1 MTGSAAGAGGF
12 LSLLKELWN
21 LFLLLMR
28 NLQPLLVIAMLI
40 LVAWALL
47 SRQPWPFSISAD
59 TEHVTLDLA
68 GDVETNWR
76 IDGALLCLR
85 AGVADVALPPAP
97 QPGPCPGRRWR
108 GYDLR
113 QLSEVALRL
122 PGVPGNGPGYTAR
135 LDVDGLGGLA
145 IQLDAGARGTPAQL
159 FAEGGDPLALPG
171 DLLLVFPPPQPGQ
184 ALGRLLLPFSGTGSI
199 GRDVAWHE
207 PSLLRGG
214 SVAVYTRS
222 DEAAGGRD
230 LVASTDLLPG
240 DRIDLS
246 QGQPAGSAVAKGFVH
261 YDLLPEPDGPPV
273 MRVVAFGEADSV
285 RIVRYGD
292 QGYGLSPGL
301 VARLTRHSA
310 VATWAVLLLSLLGLM
325 AVYREASEI
334 GEGHSLS
341 ERAAAL
347 AARWRQRRDP

>member
-1 MTGSAAGAGGF
+1 MTRGAGGF

-28 NLQPLLVIAMLI
+28 GLQPLLVIAMVI

-59 TEHVTLDLA
+59 TEHVTLNLA

-76 IDGALLCLR
+76 VDGALLCVR
-85 AGVADVALPPAP
+85 AATAELPLPPAAA
-97 QPGPCPGRRWR
+97 PGPCPGRRWR
-108 GYDLR
+108 GFDLR
-113 QLSEVALRL
+113 EISEVALRL
-122 PGVPGNGPGYTAR
+122 PAVPGATQGYTAR
-135 LDVDGLGGLA
+135 LDVDGDGGLA
-145 IQLDAGARGTPAQL
+145 VQLDAGETPAPAQL
-159 FAEGGDPLALPG
+159 YAEGGSPLALHG
-171 DLLLVFPPPQPGQ
+171 DLLLVFPPPGSGQP
-184 ALGRLLLPFSGTGSI
+184 LGRVLLPFSGTGSI

-207 PSLLRGG
+207 PTLLRGG

-240 DRIDLS
+240 DRVDLS
-246 QGQPAGSAVAKGFVH
+246 QGQPVGNPVAKGFVH
-261 YDLLPEPDGPPV
+261 YDLLPEPDGPPI

-334 GEGHSLS
+334 GEGRSLS

-347 AARWRQRRDP
+347 AARWRQRRPS